1 MFRLLKK
8 ILLGLLLL
16 IGILLIVAW
25 FLPTEIEVTRTTTI
39 ARNQSE
45 VFSYIRLLENQ
56 PKYGVWWKA
65 DPNMKI
71 TNSGTDGQVGFVHG
85 WNSKD
90 DNVGEGQQKIIKIS
104 TDSLESRMDMEL
116 KFIRPFESTNPC
128 YMQTKQKASNK
139 TEVAWSITS
148 KMPYPFNLMGAVMN
162 MEDMLGSDLEKG
174 LKNLKV
180 LLEKEDY

>member
-39 ARNQSE
+39 AKNQSE

-71 TNSGTDGQVGFVHG
+71 TNSGIDGQVGYVHG

-90 DNVGEGQQKIIKIS
+90 ENVGEGQQKIIKIS
-104 TDSLESRMDMEL
+104 TDSLESRMDIEL
-116 KFIRPFESTNPC
+116 KFIRPVESTNPS
-128 YMQTKQKASNK
+128 YMQTKQEASNN
-139 TEVAWSITS
+139 TEVVWSITS

>member
-39 ARNQSE
+39 AKNQSE

-71 TNSGTDGQVGFVHG
+71 TNSGTDGHG
-85 WNSKD
+85 RHAR
-90 DNVGEGQQKIIKIS
+90 
-104 TDSLESRMDMEL
+104 L
-116 KFIRPFESTNPC
+116 
-128 YMQTKQKASNK
+128 
-139 TEVAWSITS
+139 
-148 KMPYPFNLMGAVMN
+148 
-162 MEDMLGSDLEKG
+162 
-174 LKNLKV
+174 
-180 LLEKEDY
+180 